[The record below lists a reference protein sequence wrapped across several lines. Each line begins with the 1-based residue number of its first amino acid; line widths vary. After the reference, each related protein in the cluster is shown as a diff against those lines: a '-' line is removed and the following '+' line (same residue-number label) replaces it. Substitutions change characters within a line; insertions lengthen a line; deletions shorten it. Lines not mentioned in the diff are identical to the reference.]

1 MPRLETVWGTKAE
14 DRYMGG
20 IPDLL
25 SCAKCNVAVPK
36 MICNEKLDDVE
47 PDILLN
53 LKKSGIENLTKEYQL
68 ICPKC
73 TSQIFGILLEE

>member
-14 DRYMGG
+14 DRYTGG
-20 IPDLL
+20 VPDLL
-25 SCAKCNVAVPK
+25 SCAKCGVAVPK
-36 MICNEKLDDVE
+36 MICQEKIDDIE
-47 PDILLN
+47 EETLEN
-53 LKKSGIENLTKEYQL
+53 LKKSGIENYSKEYKL